1 MSTAPNHYN
10 DNIIA
15 EFRENGGTVTTGHGS
30 GLLLLHSIG
39 AKSGEERI
47 NPVLGIAEGDGWLIA
62 ASKGG
67 APENPAWFHNL
78 LAHPETEVEVPAG
91 DHVDTVAVRAEVV
104 PDADYAAAWDAV
116 RRPVE
121 RFRGLRRAHR
131 TPHPGRSPHSP
142 LTGRR
147 ERSLVLLR

>member
-1 MSTAPNHYN
+1 VSTAPNHYN
-10 DNIIA
+10 DRIIS

-47 NPVLGIAEGDGWLIA
+47 HPVLGIADGDGWLIA

-67 APENPAWFHNL
+67 SPENPAWYHNL

-91 DHVDTVAVRAEVV
+91 DHVDTVAVRADVV
-104 PDADYAAAWDAV
+104 PDADYPAAWD
-116 RRPVE
+116 
-121 RFRGLRRAHR
+121 RFV
-131 TPHPGRSPHSP
+131 PGRTASRSTPSAPRGASRSFASP
-142 LTGRR
+142 GDNAAA
-147 ERSLVLLR
+147 SLAG

>member
-10 DNIIA
+10 DRIIS

-47 NPVLGIAEGDGWLIA
+47 HPVLGIADGDGWLIA

-67 APENPAWFHNL
+67 SPENPAWYHNL

-91 DHVDTVAVRAEVV
+91 DHVDTVAVRADVV
-104 PDADYAAAWDAV
+104 PDADYPAAWDRFVARSHGFAQYAERTARRIPVV
-116 RRPVE
+116 R
-121 RFRGLRRAHR
+121 LARR
-131 TPHPGRSPHSP
+131 
-142 LTGRR
+142 
-147 ERSLVLLR
+147 